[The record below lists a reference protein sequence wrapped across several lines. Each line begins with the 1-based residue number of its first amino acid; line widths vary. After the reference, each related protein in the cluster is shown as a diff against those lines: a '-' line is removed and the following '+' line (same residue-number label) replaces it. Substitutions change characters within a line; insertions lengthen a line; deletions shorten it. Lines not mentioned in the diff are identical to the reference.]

1 MIIFSVSHGSPPFI
15 GRRYPSIWRDVDLYP
30 MALDNGSAP
39 HHLIESSMKAHRL
52 ARLGLGHFLALT
64 AIATTLALS
73 ACGGSG
79 GDPALAA
86 EAKTSGSATDVIGG
100 STTSAVPSGNSGSTV
115 LSLPPPSPVTGSST
129 LRLTSNSTG
138 SGLPFSAGYA
148 FRQGDIPEGKYITA
162 SNANL
167 RGFQANVKNRW
178 HDGSVKF
185 AVLSGLID
193 LQANTEQTVTVGW
206 TESAPSSSALTTT
219 DLKATGISASISYGS
234 YGTASWSGDAWGTPF
249 LAPVAGAEM
258 SSWVYRQAI
267 GSDQHLVAW
276 MEVRLYRGGAVE
288 IVPWIENGYLM
299 RASPGERSG
308 AATFSINGVARF
320 SGPLT
325 LYNHTRAVLAS
336 GQVLSHWL
344 NGDPG
349 ITYKHDMGYLQ
360 LTGLVPAYRGVTSA
374 SASAMK
380 RLVTSYTPLA
390 QANYPSAMG
399 TAGFHPSIGPLPEWD
414 VVYMTSDG
422 SPNAWRSVQV
432 NGYAAGRYGYH
443 FRDETTNRAP
453 RFSSYPNLVL
463 GSGSGIPGIG
473 STSKEQ
479 YTPAASG
486 GTPPEFTNSHMPAI
500 GLMAYLLTGRWY
512 FMDEMQLLSSAM
524 YLKQWDTTRHFSQGV
539 INSSSGSNTTRGAAW
554 TLRAL
559 ADIATMTPDD
569 DEPLKGEYVASV
581 NSNIDWA
588 YGRYVAQA
596 NNPLGLMVPYADYS
610 PGDGKTDSAIWMEDF
625 LTWSYGNIK
634 SVQAYA
640 PLYREKLDQ
649 LLAWKYRSIV
659 GRLGPNQP
667 GYWSYRKAADYVVPY
682 APAELNV
689 TDWAGGAG
697 PWYSNW
703 GESYLAAGYSY
714 SEGTSLLSSYI
725 DADGLATSYWG
736 NLQPAIA
743 YAVEHWAAGA
753 KEAYD
758 RMVGAPNWQS
768 AATYFNT
775 DTPVWSARPR
785 NVAY

>member
-1 MIIFSVSHGSPPFI
+1 
-15 GRRYPSIWRDVDLYP
+15 
-30 MALDNGSAP
+30 
-39 HHLIESSMKAHRL
+39 MKAHCL
-52 ARLGLGHFLALT
+52 ARPGLGHFLALT
-64 AIATTLALS
+64 AIAATLALS

-79 GDPALAA
+79 GDPALTT
-86 EAKTSGSATDVIGG
+86 EAKTGG
-100 STTSAVPSGNSGSTV
+100 STTDAIGGGTTSTVASGNSGSAV
-115 LSLPPPSPVTGSST
+115 ASLPPPSPLAGSST
-129 LRLTSNSTG
+129 LRLTSSSTG

-148 FRQGDIPEGKYITA
+148 FRQGDIPGGKYITA
-162 SNANL
+162 SNASL
-167 RGFQANVKNRW
+167 RGFQAHVKNRW

-193 LQANTEQTVTVGW
+193 LQANAEQTLTIGW
-206 TESAPSSSALTTT
+206 AESAPSSPALTTT

-249 LAPVAGAEM
+249 IASVAGAEM
-258 SSWVYRQAI
+258 SSWVFRQAI

-299 RASPGERSG
+299 RANPGERSG
-308 AATFSINGVARF
+308 TATFSINGTVRF

-349 ITYKHDMGYLQ
+349 VTFKHDMGYLQ

-380 RLVTSYTPLA
+380 RLVTAYTPLA
-390 QANYPSAMG
+390 QANYPSVMG
-399 TAGFHPSIGPLPEWD
+399 TAGFDPSIGPLPEWD

-422 SPNAWRSVQV
+422 SPNAWRAVQV

-463 GSGSGIPGIG
+463 GPGSGIPGIG
-473 STSKEQ
+473 TTSKEQ

-500 GLMAYLLTGRWY
+500 GLMAYLVTGRWY

-524 YLKQWDTTRHFSQGV
+524 YLKQWDTTRQFSQGV
-539 INSSSGSNTTRGAAW
+539 IVSSSGSNTTRGAAW

-559 ADIATMTPDD
+559 ADIAAMTPDD
-569 DEPLKGEYVASV
+569 DRPLKDEYVGSI
-581 NSNIDWA
+581 NSNIEWHH
-588 YGRYVAQA
+588 GRYLAQPS
-596 NNPLGLMVPYADYS
+596 NPLGLMKPMSD
-610 PGDGKTDSAIWMEDF
+610 DSAPDDPKTVSKPWMEDF
-625 LTWSYGNIK
+625 LTWSFGNIR
-634 SVQAYA
+634 SVQAFDAPYA
-640 PLYREKLDQ
+640 QKLDQ

-659 GRLGPNQP
+659 GRLGPNQA
-667 GYWSYRKAADYVVPY
+667 GYWSYRKAAVYTLPY
-682 APAELNV
+682 APSELNN
-689 TDWAGGAG
+689 TDWTGGTG
-697 PWYSNW
+697 PWYANW
-703 GESYLAAGYSY
+703 GESFLAAGYSY
-714 SEGTSLLSSYI
+714 SDGTSLLGSYI
-725 DADGLATSYWG
+725 DGDGLATSYWG

-743 YAVEHWAAGA
+743 YAVEHGAAGA

-758 RMVGAPNWQS
+758 RMVGASNWQS
-768 AATYFNT
+768 AASYFNT
-775 DTPVWSARPR
+775 DTPVWSVRPR